1 MGPIFF
7 WGIFGSSSGR
17 KEDLEVLE
25 EGRKIWKFQRKEGR
39 FGSFLGRKEGGK
51 IQKIGKLD
59 LGEMSLLISD
69 LVSKIKSHD

>member
-1 MGPIFF
+1 MEG
-7 WGIFGSSSGR
+7 GFGSSSGR

-39 FGSFLGRKEGGK
+39 FGSFLGRKKGGK
-51 IQKIGKLD
+51 IWKIGKLD